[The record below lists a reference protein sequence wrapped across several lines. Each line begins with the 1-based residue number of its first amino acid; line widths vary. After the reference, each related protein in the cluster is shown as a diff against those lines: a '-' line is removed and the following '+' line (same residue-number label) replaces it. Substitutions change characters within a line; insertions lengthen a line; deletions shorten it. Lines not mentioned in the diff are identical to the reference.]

1 MTAPA
6 MTPGPAGTPG
16 GTAAPLTLGTAGHID
31 HGKTALVRRLTGV
44 DADRLPEERARGI
57 SIALGY
63 ARLVLPSGRALS
75 VVDVPGHERF
85 VRTMVAGATGVDCF
99 LMVVAADDGVMP
111 QTVEHADVLRQL
123 GVTDG
128 VVAVTKADVADP
140 ARALAEAAELLP
152 AATAVTCSAR
162 TGAGV
167 DAVRDALDAVAA
179 RLPGRAGAG
188 GVPVLH
194 VDRAF
199 TVRGAGTVVT
209 GTLWSGEVAR
219 GDTLALQPGGRRVR
233 VRAVHVHDE
242 AVERAAAGQRVAL
255 NLAGVAVAEVER
267 GDVVTDSGNGPVPTH
282 RIDAALQLRGDV
294 PARVHVHH
302 GARDVPARLVPLGD
316 DLWQARLERPLLPLA
331 GDRVVVRSLAPPA
344 TIGGGVILDATPR
357 RHGASAE
364 LRRRLEALRRGEPV
378 AAGEDAPVRRGD
390 EPPPGAPKGR
400 PHEPPP
406 GGHDAPMRGD
416 KAPPP
421 STQDAPLPA
430 AAVALEARLRAAGH
444 EPLSLAQ
451 LEGDAGALDALR
463 AAGRAVRVGRAM
475 YAHPDA
481 LDGVR
486 RLVERIV
493 EDEGGITMARLR
505 DELGTSRKYA
515 QALLEHLDAA
525 RVTLR
530 LPDDR
535 RVLRRRSAS

>member
-1 MTAPA
+1 
-6 MTPGPAGTPG
+6 
-16 GTAAPLTLGTAGHID
+16 
-31 HGKTALVRRLTGV
+31 
-44 DADRLPEERARGI
+44 
-57 SIALGY
+57 
-63 ARLVLPSGRALS
+63 
-75 VVDVPGHERF
+75 
-85 VRTMVAGATGVDCF
+85 
-99 LMVVAADDGVMP
+99 
-111 QTVEHADVLRQL
+111 
-123 GVTDG
+123 
-128 VVAVTKADVADP
+128 
-140 ARALAEAAELLP
+140 
-152 AATAVTCSAR
+152 
-162 TGAGV
+162 
-167 DAVRDALDAVAA
+167 
-179 RLPGRAGAG
+179 
-188 GVPVLH
+188 
-194 VDRAF
+194 
-199 TVRGAGTVVT
+199 
-209 GTLWSGEVAR
+209 
-219 GDTLALQPGGRRVR
+219 

-242 AVERAAAGQRVAL
+242 PVERAAAGQRVAL
-255 NLAGVAVAEVER
+255 NLAGVAVAEVAR
-267 GDVVTDSGNGPVPTH
+267 GDVVSDPGSGPVPTH

-316 DLWQARLERPLLPLA
+316 DLWQARLERPLLPRA

-357 RHGASAE
+357 RHGASVE

-378 AAGEDAPVRRGD
+378 PAGDDAPMRRGD
-390 EPPPGAPKGR
+390 DAPPPGA
-400 PHEPPP
+400 HDAPPP
-406 GGHDAPMRGD
+406 GAHDAP
-416 KAPPP
+416 PPGAH
-421 STQDAPLPA
+421 DAPLPA

-463 AAGRAVRVGRAM
+463 AASRAVRVGRAM

-481 LDGVR
+481 LDGVQ